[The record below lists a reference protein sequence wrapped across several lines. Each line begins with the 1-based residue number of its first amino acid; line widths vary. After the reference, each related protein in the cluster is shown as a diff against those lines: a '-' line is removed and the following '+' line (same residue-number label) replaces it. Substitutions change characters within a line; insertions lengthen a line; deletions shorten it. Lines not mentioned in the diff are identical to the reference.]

1 MKNPNFIDEQMY
13 SRQIV
18 LLGFETMKKISK
30 LSILIIGQRGLGI
43 EVAKNIIVSGPSKIR
58 VFDPNP
64 VEISDFG
71 SNFYLKEEDI
81 GKRRDSV
88 SLNCLKELN
97 EYVEIDYIKKNYI
110 TEIYNDI
117 DNNFNVVV
125 ITEILPINELIE
137 INEICRK
144 NNIKFIYSAISGLS
158 AFVFDDFG
166 EHTIFDEFCEKAN
179 KFKIKNIQKTQDGYG
194 LLEIEFDKEGEKP
207 LIGDS
212 VIFKEVE
219 GMTEINYENCQ
230 KIWEIKKKKDSDTI
244 FIIDDISKF
253 NDYIS
258 GGYIEEKPIPKKMKY
273 DSLSKKLETPF
284 TQIQDEFLNWKQKLI
299 FIIFK
304 SLMIF
309 KQDKKILPKNGDLEQ
324 LNEMVKLVHKELQ
337 FYKCNGNEKI
347 FNNIEL
353 DEKIIKDISKTAV
366 AEICCMTSFIGGI
379 VCQEIIKS
387 TGKYIPI
394 NQWEIFNFL
403 EYSDIIPN
411 EEKYLSNNESRYNEY
426 EIVFGKKIM
435 EKIQSLNIFLAG
447 AGALGCELLKNMSLL
462 GIGANNPSN
471 SKGSVLIIDDD
482 LVELSN
488 LNRQFLFHKKDI
500 GQYKTLVAKKSADK
514 INKDLKCIPLSQR
527 ISEENFHLFSDFKN
541 YDLVLS
547 AIDSDEGNSY
557 LSELCQL
564 FEKILIKGGIKGP
577 EGKVESFIPKKTC
590 SLNDI
595 DYHQMPVEKV
605 PACTRRIFPKKIE
618 ECIDNARD
626 LFEEFNRIP
635 IIYLKEI
642 IGKNIFQI
650 DNEEFNNSKEKH
662 LFVYKYLQIL
672 NNKKDYNT
680 LFSFGIFVFHYL
692 FNHKINLL
700 FLQFPLDLLDENSKP
715 FWRNKNPPNILQFNE
730 DDELSFNFV
739 FSFLKIINNSLQ
751 LNLDFNEDFM
761 RTKIKE
767 ILNNES
773 NSYENIIKEFNPKIS
788 LKNLNSLLKELKN
801 NKDLIN
807 EIKNLI
813 VPEFEKDKP
822 ELYHVSFIHNYANL
836 QAKSYKI
843 PNCDIIYSF
852 EYVGK
857 IGPTIITSIATT
869 AGFMCLQIFGLFANM
884 MFVEKSEISQN
895 YIPNIDNQKFL
906 EENEEVKENALHN
919 LVFNLGSNDFFFS
932 EFYEVKYIELGLKV
946 KDLPEKYTN
955 WDKIIINGGKTIKE
969 LNILFKEK
977 YGLIPMLI
985 YFVDNN
991 YPIYERKSEKP
1002 NLKDKI
1008 QKKRNQNKNED
1019 KSETKNLLDEKI
1031 EDIYLKI
1038 WKNKTSEN
1046 IDIKY
1051 VFMKV
1056 KGKISD
1062 TQVKLPVIKYVI

>member
-1 MKNPNFIDEQMY
+1 MKNSNIIDEQMY

-18 LLGFETMKKISK
+18 LLGLETMQKISK

-43 EVAKNIIVSGPSKIR
+43 EVAKNIIVSGPLKVR

-64 VEISDFG
+64 VEISDLG
-71 SNFYLKEEDI
+71 SNFYLKEEYI
-81 GKRRDSV
+81 GKRRDLA
-88 SLNCLKELN
+88 SLNSLLELN
-97 EYVEIDYIKKNYI
+97 EYVQIDYIKKNSI
-110 TEIYNDI
+110 KEIYNDI
-117 DNNFNVVV
+117 ANNFNIVV
-125 ITEILPINELIE
+125 ITEILPISESIE

-166 EHTIFDEFCEKAN
+166 DEHTIFDEYCEKKN
-179 KFKIKNIQKTQDGYG
+179 KFKIKNIQKSQDGCG
-194 LLEIEFDKEGEKP
+194 LLEIENEKEGENP

-212 VIFKEVE
+212 IIFKEVE
-219 GMTEINYENCQ
+219 GMTEINFENSQ
-230 KIWEIKKKKDSDTI
+230 KIWQIKKKQDSDNL
-244 FIIDDISKF
+244 FIIDNISKF
-253 NDYIS
+253 SDYTS
-258 GGYIEEKPIPKKMKY
+258 GGYVEEKPIPKKMKY
-273 DSLSKKLETPF
+273 ESLSKKLEVPF
-284 TQIQDEFLNWKQKLI
+284 TQSEDEFLTWKQKLI

-309 KQDKKILPKNGDLEQ
+309 KQEKKILPKKGDFKQ
-324 LNEMVKLVHKELQ
+324 FNEMMKLVDKELQ
-337 FYKCNGNEKI
+337 FYKCNENEKI
-347 FNNIEL
+347 FNNIKL
-353 DEKIIKDISKTAV
+353 DEKIIKDIYKSAT
-366 AEICCMTSFIGGI
+366 AEICCMTSLIGGI

-411 EEKYLSNNESRYNEY
+411 EEKNMNNNESRYNEY
-426 EIVFGKKIM
+426 EIVFGKKIV

-447 AGALGCELLKNMSLL
+447 AGALGCELLKNMSLM
-462 GIGANNPSN
+462 GIGASSHSSN

-482 LVELSN
+482 MVELSN

-500 GQYKTLVAKKSADK
+500 GQYKTLIAKKSADE
-514 INKDLKCIPLSQR
+514 INKDLKCIPLCQR
-527 ISEENFHLFSDFKN
+527 ISEENFHLFSDFED

-547 AIDSDEGNSY
+547 AIDSNEGNSY
-557 LSELCQL
+557 LSELCQI
-564 FEKILIKGGIKGP
+564 FEKILIKGGVKGP
-577 EGKVESFIPKKTC
+577 EGKVESFIPKITC

-605 PACTRRIFPKKIE
+605 PQCTRRRFPKKIE

-635 IIYLKEI
+635 FIYLKEI
-642 IGKNIFQI
+642 IDKNIFQI
-650 DNEEFNNSKEKH
+650 EDEIFRDSLEKH
-662 LFVYKYLQIL
+662 LLVYKYLQIL
-672 NNKKDYNT
+672 NTKNDYNNF
-680 LFSFGIFVFHYL
+680 FSFGLFFFHYL
-692 FNHKINLL
+692 FSHKIDLL
-700 FLQFPLDLLDENSKP
+700 YSQYPLDLLDENSKP
-715 FWRNKNPPNILQFNE
+715 FWRNKIPPNKLKFNI

-767 ILNNES
+767 ILINKN
-773 NSYENIIKEFNPKIS
+773 NSYENDIKELNPDIL
-788 LKNLNSLLKELKN
+788 LKKLNSLLAELKN
-801 NKDLIN
+801 NTNLIN
-807 EIKNLI
+807 EIKKMI
-813 VPEFEKDKP
+813 IPEFEKDRP

-836 QAKSYKI
+836 QGKSYKI
-843 PNCDIIYSF
+843 PRCDKFYSF

-857 IGPTIITSIATT
+857 IGPTIITSIATV
-869 AGFMCLQIFGLFANM
+869 AGFMCLQIFGIFANM
-884 MFVEKSEISQN
+884 MFVEKSEISPN
-895 YIPNIDNQKFL
+895 YLPKIDKQEFL
-906 EENEEVKENALHN
+906 EENEELKENGLHN
-919 LVFNLGSNDFFFS
+919 LVYNLGSNDFFFS
-932 EFYEVKYIELGLKV
+932 EFYEPKYLELKV

-969 LNILFKEK
+969 LNNIFKER
-977 YGLIPMLI
+977 YGLIPSLI

-991 YPIYERKSEKP
+991 YNVYETKSEKT

-1008 QKKRNQNKNED
+1008 KNLRNKNED
-1019 KSETKNLLDEKI
+1019 KNDNKKGTDKKI
-1031 EDIYLKI
+1031 EDIYLEI
-1038 WKNKTSEN
+1038 LKNKTNKN

-1051 VFMKV
+1051 IFMKV

-1062 TQVKLPVIKYVI
+1062 IKVKLPIIKYII